1 MNKRRLK
8 RILCNLTTHK
18 YLFEYSSYS
27 FKYKKEYNVYR
38 CKRCKKKIKK
48 LKLN

>member
-18 YLFEYSSYS
+18 YLFEYFSYS
-27 FKYKKEYNVYR
+27 LEYKKGYDVYK
-38 CKRCKKKIKK
+38 CSRCKKKVKK